1 MPARWPIEGAWP
13 RTRLWLSSEPGANQA
28 EPTRTRKDEI
38 TVMTTPNPARRPR
51 RQIRRARQTAIP
63 VLGLTAAA
71 AALTL
76 SASTSPQPVQLSALS
91 SAATAHA
98 APGQDGTL
106 AFTYTGNTQTV
117 TVPGDVG
124 YAQVTVLGASG
135 GNGQVNKWLDGRHG
149 YGVKLSGTLLVKPGD
164 VLTVAVGG
172 EGGAPNGNKSPGA
185 AGWSISPYAGGRGG
199 SGHGLETTD
208 GGGGGGASVIQ
219 LNGTT
224 VVAAA
229 GGGGEGGE
237 TVKGSNYSGGGNGG
251 VDKGQQGNFF
261 SQGGD
266 VGGPGGSSSNPSLN
280 PVGVSWTRGAPAGG
294 GGGGGGG
301 RYPGGGGKPGTYL
314 GSGGGGG
321 GASLRDALQS
331 LSTGVAS
338 SPGNGSISVTW
349 LPAPDSNDVYAFEK
363 TPTTQLLEVN
373 GAVTDNGGTV
383 DTWQRIL
390 GSDNKIVPNE
400 LWTYESTRT
409 GYGEIVNN
417 NSGKCLEV
425 NATNG
430 TIDQWQ
436 CVDGSGNESWKL
448 VPNAG
453 GGTALQIDLT
463 GAAYGHWHVGTYYV
477 ASTVDPASVTDGTAL
492 TLANTQSDRTAWD
505 ARHINS

>member
-1 MPARWPIEGAWP
+1 
-13 RTRLWLSSEPGANQA
+13 
-28 EPTRTRKDEI
+28 
-38 TVMTTPNPARRPR
+38 MTTLSPARRPR

-63 VLGLTAAA
+63 ALGLTAAA
-71 AALTL
+71 AVLTL
-76 SASTSPQPVQLSALS
+76 CASSPPQLVQLSALS
-91 SAATAHA
+91 SAATTQA

-106 AFTYTGNTQTV
+106 TFTYTGHTQTV
-117 TVPGDVG
+117 TVPGDASYV
-124 YAQVTVLGASG
+124 QVTVLGASG
-135 GNGQVNKWLDGRHG
+135 GNGQVNKWIDGRHG
-149 YGVKLSGTLLVKPGD
+149 YGVKLSGTLLVKSGD

-172 EGGAPNGNKSPGA
+172 EGGAPNGNKSPGDG
-185 AGWSISPYAGGRGG
+185 GWSISPYAGGRGG

-224 VVAAA
+224 VVVAA

-237 TVKGSNYSGGGNGG
+237 TIKPDNFSGGGNGG
-251 VDKGQQGNFF
+251 VDKGQQGNYFV
-261 SQGGD
+261 QGGD

-280 PVGVSWTRGAPAGG
+280 PAGGSWTSGAPAGG

-301 RYPGGGGKPGTYL
+301 RYPGGGGKPGTWL

-338 SPGNGSISVTW
+338 SSGNGFISLTW
-349 LPAPDSNDVYAFEK
+349 LPAPGSSDVYAFEK
-363 TPTTQLLEVN
+363 IPTTQLLEVN

-383 DTWQRIL
+383 DTWQRTL
-390 GSDNKIVPNE
+390 GTDNKIVPNE
-400 LWTYESTRT
+400 LWTYELTRT
-409 GYGEIVNN
+409 GYGQIVNN

-430 TIDQWQ
+430 KIDQWQ
-436 CVDGSGNESWKL
+436 CVGGASNELWRL

-463 GAAYGHWHVGTYYV
+463 GAAYGQRSAGTYYL
-477 ASTVDPASVTDGTAL
+477 ASTVDSASVTDGTAV
-492 TLANTQSDRTAWD
+492 TLATIQSDRTAWD
-505 ARHINS
+505 ALPINS